1 MTVSG
6 KYTIY
11 KHAIGVI
18 PGISITLKTICS
30 AFEIYMTI

>member
-1 MTVSG
+1 MTASG

-11 KHAIGVI
+11 KHAISVV
-18 PGISITLKTICS
+18 PGISIALKTICS